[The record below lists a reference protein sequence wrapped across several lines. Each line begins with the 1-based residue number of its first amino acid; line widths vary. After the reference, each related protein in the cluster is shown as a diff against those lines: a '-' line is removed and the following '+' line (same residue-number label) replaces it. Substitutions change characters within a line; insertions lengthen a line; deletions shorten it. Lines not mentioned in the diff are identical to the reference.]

1 MAIATAPLVHIGF
14 PKKNLKVEAYSDKLD
29 DSVKILDSEL
39 AHLREQYDNGEISG
53 DTYISLSDTVKE
65 KKTAQ
70 EKVNEKLYDEKVE
83 QERVFGWKTWRV
95 FLIGFGIRIVYL
107 FFSIIITLLVV
118 FFIRPEK
125 GNLKNALT
133 TLQVFCYAISIYEIT
148 WVFWPSQDYP
158 IETYWVAMLLGSVI
172 LSMALV
178 SFLMWYRFKIE
189 RLQDI
194 AKNLIRFTYNIET
207 VGRYI
212 IPEKR
217 KKYKRERTELVN
229 QSLDNE

>member
-1 MAIATAPLVHIGF
+1 MAIAVAPLVHIGF
-14 PKKNLKVEAYSDKLD
+14 PRQNAKVESYSKELD
-29 DSVKILDSEL
+29 RSIQIFDDELILLRAQYDNKEISAETFISLTDSVK
-39 AHLREQYDNGEISG
+39 
-53 DTYISLSDTVKE
+53 E
-65 KKTAQ
+65 KRASQ

-107 FFSIIITLLVV
+107 FFSIIITLLTV
-118 FFIRPEK
+118 FFIKPEK
-125 GNLKNALT
+125 GKLKNSLI
-133 TLQVFCYAISIYEIT
+133 TLQVFCYSISFYVLI

-158 IETYWVAMLLGSVI
+158 IETYWVAMSLGSVI
-172 LSMALV
+172 LSIALV